1 MDKKISASDEATK
14 TNKSCLVFNKS
25 ENYPIMSFIILVAI
39 FFLIYWCISDTF
51 GFKCIFYC
59 IATDICYLILI
70 YILHKYNQYRINR
83 FIENNK
89 SNYAYRI
96 DGKIYELQQGTKEE
110 WIQLKSKEYD
120 FIVLTNQFSIND
132 NGVAYVIRDKS
143 TLSDPDAKIYID
155 QSCSEEISTFYD
167 QITEIKTGKILTAAE
182 LKQFLKAEESN
193 SKYNPITVC
202 FSNGRKKLSFAA
214 PCPETNLAIMDCLS
228 RYVGANRIDSIGE
241 NLDVNFTVTREKHEI
256 SEHCE
261 QFVMII
267 NNQLLQKLLNE
278 NGMLVSHS

>member
-1 MDKKISASDEATK
+1 MEKEVSASYEATK
-14 TNKSCLVFNKS
+14 TNESCLVFNKS
-25 ENYPIMSFIILVAI
+25 EDYPIMGFIIPTAI
-39 FFLIYWCISDTF
+39 ICLIHFCIS
-51 GFKCIFYC
+51 GEFKYKWIPYC
-59 IATDICYLILI
+59 IAVICYLILI
-70 YILHKYNQYRINR
+70 YILHKCNQYRINR

-89 SNYAYRI
+89 SNFAYRI
-96 DGKIYELQQGTKEE
+96 DGKIYEFQQGTKKE
-110 WIQLKSKEYD
+110 WFQLKSKEND
-120 FIVLTNQFSIND
+120 FIVLTNQFSVNG

-155 QSCSEEISTFYD
+155 QSCSEEIGIFYD
-167 QITEIKTGKILTAAE
+167 QITEIKTGKILNAVE

-193 SKYNPITVC
+193 SKYNPITVT

-214 PCPETNLAIMDCLS
+214 PCSDTNLAIMDCLS
-228 RYVGANRIDSIGE
+228 RYVGADRIDNIGE
-241 NLDVNFTVTREKHEI
+241 NLDVNYTVTRGEI

-278 NGMLVSHS
+278 NGTLVSHS